1 MKKAVLIFSVLF
13 LVAACGRGTKGTTPA
28 PRAFGKVS
36 VPALV
41 TDPSARLQYVLEHYW
56 DSFFE
61 GTGPTDD
68 SFVLGVPK
76 DEFEKALST
85 FCALMLEAPGE
96 TVEKAAQR
104 MFDSLEMKQAEDTA
118 NHIYPVVTGMVA
130 KYFYDPNSPLRDE
143 DVYLPFVRRMAESR
157 FTDED
162 SRVAYRFEAKMCALN
177 PRGSEAPDFEFRD
190 LQGRT
195 GKLSDIR
202 ADHIILF
209 FSNPGC
215 QACKDIEDELKAPA
229 YMEEAVKSGK
239 IAVVS
244 IYIDSEIDKWKAY
257 APSYP
262 DYWVAG
268 YDAAGRIRSGNL
280 YEVRAI
286 PSLYLLDKDR
296 RIVLKDAPTARAL
309 RYIENN

>member
-1 MKKAVLIFSVLF
+1 MKKAVLIFLVLS
-13 LVAACGRGTKGTTPA
+13 LVTACGRGMKSTAPA
-28 PRAFGKVS
+28 PRSFGKVS

-41 TDPSARLQYVLEHYW
+41 TDPGAKLQYVLEHYW
-56 DSFFE
+56 DAFFE
-61 GTGPTDD
+61 GTGPTDG
-68 SFVLGVPK
+68 SSVLGVPK
-76 DEFEKALST
+76 GEFEQALSS
-85 FCALMLEAPGE
+85 FCALMLEAPVE
-96 TVEKAAQR
+96 TAKSAAEK
-104 MFDSLEMKQAEDTA
+104 MFDALEMKQAEDTS
-118 NHIYPVVTGMVA
+118 NHIYPVVTEMVA

-143 DVYLPFVRRMAESR
+143 DVYLPFVRRMADSR

-162 SRVAYRFEAKMCALN
+162 SRVAYRYEAKMCALN
-177 PRGSEAPDFEFRD
+177 PRGSEAPDFAFRD
-190 LQGRT
+190 LKGRT
-195 GKLSDIR
+195 LRLSDVK

-215 QACKDIEDELKAPA
+215 KACKDIEDELKAPV
-229 YMEEAVKSGK
+229 YMEDAVKSGK

-244 IYIDSEIDKWKAY
+244 IYIDGEIDKWKAY

-268 YDAAGRIRSGNL
+268 YDAAGLIRSETL

-296 RIVLKDAPTARAL
+296 RIVLKDAPTTRAL